1 MEDNHSKPPK
11 KIVIKLGTS
20 TLTDGTP
27 RLCFPR
33 IFDLVRQM
41 VQVQGLG
48 CQVILVTSGAIAAGR
63 EELDFPELPKFIP
76 AKQMLASVGQPRLMT
91 YYDQFFRMFK
101 VTISQVLLTL
111 ADITDRQR
119 YLNSRNTLE
128 ALTALNI
135 IPIINENDT
144 VSNEEIR
151 FGDND
156 NLSAHVANLIEA
168 DLLIL
173 LTDQEGL
180 FSDDPRRNK
189 NATLIPVVDGAEI
202 PSEIWQAAGGSRS
215 HLGTGGMATKI
226 MAADLA
232 RRSGTEVVI
241 ASGKRQDVLPRII
254 NGDKVGT
261 RLLPVVS
268 HLESRKR
275 YILAGK
281 RTKGILKVDSGA
293 ARALLQGGSL
303 LPVGVTDI
311 EGKFDRGDTAVVKTE
326 AGKEIAIGLVNYSST
341 ENKKII
347 GLKSSE
353 IEQTLG
359 YTLGD
364 EVIHRNNLFLL

>member
-20 TLTDGTP
+20 TLTEGTP
-27 RLCFPR
+27 RLSFPR
-33 IFDLVRQM
+33 IFDLVRQI
-41 VQVQGLG
+41 VQVQGQG

-63 EELDFPELPKFIP
+63 EALDFPELPKFIP

-101 VTISQVLLTL
+101 VTVSQVLLTRS
-111 ADITDRQR
+111 DITDRQR

-128 ALTALNI
+128 ALMALNI

-189 NATLIPVVDGAEI
+189 DATLIPVVDGAEI
-202 PSEIWQAAGGSRS
+202 PPEIWQAAGGSRT

-254 NGDKVGT
+254 KGDKVGT

-293 ARALLQGGSL
+293 ANALLQGGSL

-311 EGKFDRGDTAVVKTE
+311 EGKFDRGDTAIVKTD
-326 AGKEIAIGLVNYSST
+326 AGKEIAVGLVNYSSI
-341 ENKKII
+341 ENKKIL